1 MFETEV
7 MQGNSVRNQQNTTP
21 KEITVLLKRME
32 RELPNARRGSM
43 NEYKSWKILQIIPAQ
58 GGWKA
63 VHCQELEDRQIEISN
78 RPIICWALVEPVGET
93 TVVRTQV
100 RGIEQELNDL
110 AVVED
115 LISTEDIRE
124 DGADRN
130 QYFLGYNDPEAHK
143 ESDYWIKQANHRLR
157 TEKEKRLEKR
167 N

>member
-1 MFETEV
+1 
-7 MQGNSVRNQQNTTP
+7 
-21 KEITVLLKRME
+21 ME
-32 RELPNARRGSM
+32 KELPNARRGSM

-115 LISTEDIRE
+115 LISTEDIRG

-167 N
+167 S